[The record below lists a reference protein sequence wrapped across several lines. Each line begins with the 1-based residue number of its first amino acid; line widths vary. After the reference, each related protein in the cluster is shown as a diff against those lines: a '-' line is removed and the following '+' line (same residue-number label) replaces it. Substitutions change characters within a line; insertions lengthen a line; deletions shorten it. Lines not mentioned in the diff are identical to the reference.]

1 MNIKFLSIILLVCF
15 ISREAVAVLPEK
27 YDRPIKQIS
36 ADEMN
41 RLIKNPDVRYKQVLL
56 TQDETKRPEET
67 AKKRIKEGEEDKDV
81 DEYHKDDR
89 PDFSS
94 SANAWVN
101 FSGSDELLVVFA
113 IVGVV
118 MVIAWVAA
126 FPYTVYKSVANK
138 EDYKNIQLLNANY
151 SRFENFELIGT
162 RYSLYL
168 ADPKE
173 GLLGGSMGFSGELG
187 YYNIDEFGQYWM
199 IGPSFL
205 SGFELGGQYSF
216 VKLDL
221 MAGSTFDSNFGLFS
235 KGEVSMNV
243 EVASKL
249 SLGFGM
255 GAIYLEKNSYRG
267 AAFSDNYKW
276 GFLYGANATYLF

>member
-1 MNIKFLSIILLVCF
+1 MNFKFLSIILLVCF
-15 ISREAVAVLPEK
+15 VSREAAAVLPM
-27 YDRPIKQIS
+27 KQIS
-36 ADEMN
+36 AEEMN
-41 RLIKNPDVRYKQVLL
+41 RLIKNPNVRYKQVLL
-56 TQDETKRPEET
+56 TQNE
-67 AKKRIKEGEEDKDV
+67 AKKRIKEGEEDQ
-81 DEYHKDDR
+81 DEDEEVSYEDR
-89 PDFSS
+89 SNYATGF
-94 SANAWVN
+94 NAWAH
-101 FSGSDELLVVFA
+101 FSRGDELLVVFA

-138 EDYKNIQLLNANY
+138 EDYKNMQLLNGNY

-168 ADPKE
+168 ADPEE
-173 GLLGGSMGFSGELG
+173 GLMGDSMGFSGELG
-187 YYNIDEFGQYWM
+187 YYNIGEFGQYWM
-199 IGPSFL
+199 VGPSFIT
-205 SGFELGGQYSF
+205 GFELGSQYSF

-221 MAGSTFDSNFGLFS
+221 MAGSTFDSHFGLFS

-249 SLGFGM
+249 SLGLGM

-267 AAFSDNYKW
+267 AAFSDNHKW